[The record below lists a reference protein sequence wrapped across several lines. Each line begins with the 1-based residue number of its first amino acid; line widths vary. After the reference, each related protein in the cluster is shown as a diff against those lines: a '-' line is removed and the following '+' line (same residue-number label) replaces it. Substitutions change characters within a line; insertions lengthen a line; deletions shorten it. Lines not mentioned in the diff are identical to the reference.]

1 MHLRARFSRAYDVSS
16 SSVRVAMAMSPR
28 DCAVL
33 DDEDIFS
40 KLRFLEREQ
49 PFLEGTSL
57 STDRRR

>member
-1 MHLRARFSRAYDVSS
+1 
-16 SSVRVAMAMSPR
+16 MAMSPR

-57 STDRRR
+57 GTDRRR